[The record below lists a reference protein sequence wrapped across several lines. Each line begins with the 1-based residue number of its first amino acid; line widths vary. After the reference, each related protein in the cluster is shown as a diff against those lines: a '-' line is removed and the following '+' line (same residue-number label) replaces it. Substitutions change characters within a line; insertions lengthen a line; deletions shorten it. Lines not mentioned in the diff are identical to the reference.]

1 MHMFGAFSQTEVTS
15 KTQWQVV
22 YGWLTTDRRLLN
34 RETLF
39 LQRLHL
45 IGHWQTDILPCEE
58 EAGSQKMKFKH
69 SMNNIVN
76 QWNLVILVMSKNTIK
91 CVHIQHLHLQ
101 LTNLTTGEAVFHLQ
115 TILQVMY
122 FSTLYH

>member
-1 MHMFGAFSQTEVTS
+1 MFGAFSQTEVTS

-101 LTNLTTGEAVFHLQ
+101 LTNLTTGEAVFVG
-115 TILQVMY
+115 IDNP
-122 FSTLYH
+122 S